1 MYDVGGT
8 PTPYTVV
15 RTTDSNGWTGYFYI
29 TGIRDAYGGTSIPWE
44 LVYNSQA
51 EGNMYVTG
59 DGTKTI
65 TVP

>member
-15 RTTDSNGWTGYFYI
+15 RTTDSNGWTGYFY
-29 TGIRDAYGGTSIPWE
+29 T
-44 LVYNSQA
+44 QA